1 MRSPEA
7 SPLSPA
13 AAGGQDYPPGGVGPA
28 SGSGYTEHVC
38 PILCFSKTKG
48 TPEKTGKEQTGAQ
61 DGEIWGRK

>member
-1 MRSPEA
+1 M
-7 SPLSPA
+7 
-13 AAGGQDYPPGGVGPA
+13 GPA

-61 DGEIWGRK
+61 DGEIRGRK